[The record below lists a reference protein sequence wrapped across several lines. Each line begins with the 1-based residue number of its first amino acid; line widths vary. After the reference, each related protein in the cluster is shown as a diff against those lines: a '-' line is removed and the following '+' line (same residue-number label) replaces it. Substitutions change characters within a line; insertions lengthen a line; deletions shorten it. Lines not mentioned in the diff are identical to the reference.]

1 MRYLLTALFLLL
13 PATTGFTT
21 PAAQTGL
28 TGLFNQVQ
36 ALNIQ
41 QHGYTLAAPLTKAQE
56 ETAKTNRLDPGS
68 PKLIKF
74 ADNGL
79 HVVADQ
85 QTRRVLVMYEK
96 QEKVTQK
103 QVQTLVGDLFLTFED
118 PTVSAHD
125 TVVYWAWGKKGKF
138 TADQFDLAKEKKKP
152 LTIIATVKLNSE
164 IKIMDKAEADKT
176 GDAYYIISSDPILR
190 FFQ

>member
-1 MRYLLTALFLLL
+1 MRYLLTALFLLI

-21 PAAQTGL
+21 PAAQPGL
-28 TGLFNQVQ
+28 ADLFNQVQ

-41 QHGYTLAAPLTKAQE
+41 RHGYTLAAPLTKAQE
-56 ETAKTNRLDPGS
+56 ETAKTNSLDPGS

-79 HVVADQ
+79 HVVADK

-96 QEKVTQK
+96 QEKLTQK

-152 LTIIATVKLNSE
+152 LTIIATVKINSE